1 MSELN
6 KIPDRP
12 NEVKMVDIRD
22 TLNANG
28 GSVTDNLITFFRPDA
43 NLAAFSR
50 RKPHVNTRKPVI
62 GYMETSDMAKTTLAD
77 GRVIRRYG
85 LEMLGG
91 LKNPSAV
98 YVEVRDNGGLGYR
111 YPLPTGGQSQPYRLT
126 DFCGYNPKAK
136 VPLDTTFG
144 NGYTFAYVSTDYV
157 LAGRE
162 LKAGSDNSQ
171 LYREDIYPTE
181 DVDGNA
187 KDMRRGVCIK
197 TDTDEMVFVG
207 GMNFLTGNYLTN
219 PLSKLAGKTFEIFEF
234 ITDAPYGWSTEAEHS
249 DWIASGYYCY
259 ALPMPLVTCSMQS
272 SVGPAPTYEVAKCVI
287 TSIPRF
293 FGLSGTDYS
302 TVKAAFKI
310 SSDGDL
316 YNGGDVELISCGIYR
331 DSECTDIIQRQV
343 FDDITLGADQETDDY
358 NVTLYNSTGL
368 SGIYFGVWFNGK
380 LQYSGMVASQVA
392 TTVSE

>member
-6 KIPDRP
+6 KIPDKP

-62 GYMETSDMAKTTLAD
+62 GYMETADMAKTTLAD

-91 LKNPSAV
+91 LKTPAAV
-98 YVEVRDNGGLGYR
+98 YVEVKDNGGLGYR
-111 YPLPTGGQSQPYRLT
+111 YPLPTGGQTQPYRLT

-144 NGYTFAYVSTDYV
+144 TGYTFAYVSTDYV

-162 LKAGSDNSQ
+162 LTAGSDNSQ

-181 DVDGNA
+181 DEDGNA
-187 KDMRRGVCIK
+187 KDMRRGVYIK

-207 GMNFLTGNYLTN
+207 GMNFLTGNYITN

-234 ITDAPYGWSTEAEHS
+234 ITDAPYGWSTEAEHF
-249 DWIASGYYCY
+249 DWVASGYYCY

-272 SVGPAPTYEVAKCVI
+272 SVGPAPTYEVAYCYFKKNPI
-287 TSIPRF
+287 F
-293 FGLSGTDYS
+293 MGLSATDYS
-302 TVKAAFKI
+302 SVWASIVI
-310 SSDGDL
+310 SSMGEF
-316 YNGGDVELISCGIYR
+316 YIGGDVELISFGIYR
-331 DSECTDIIQRQV
+331 DSACTDIIDRV
-343 FDDITLGADQETDDY
+343 TPDPFYLGTEDETGVY
-358 NVTLYNSTGL
+358 NVKLYNNTGL